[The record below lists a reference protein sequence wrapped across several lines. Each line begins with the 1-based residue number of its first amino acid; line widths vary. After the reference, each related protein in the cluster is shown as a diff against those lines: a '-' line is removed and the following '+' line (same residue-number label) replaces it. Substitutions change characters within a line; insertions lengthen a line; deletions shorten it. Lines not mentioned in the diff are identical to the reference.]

1 MSKLIAHILVGA
13 LIAGALMAINE
24 FLIPENLYMS
34 DAFNHFMSA
43 CYCLS
48 IIIPCVIYYLK
59 TPRGTDNRG
68 QR

>member
-13 LIAGALMAINE
+13 IIAGILLAVNE
-24 FLIPENLYMS
+24 YLVPESLYMS
-34 DAFNHFMSA
+34 DAFNHFMSV

>member
-13 LIAGALMAINE
+13 LIAGALMAVNE
-24 FLIPENLYMS
+24 FLVPESLYTS

>member
-1 MSKLIAHILVGA
+1 MSKLIAHIFVGMILVA
-13 LIAGALMAINE
+13 ILMTVNE
-24 FLIPENLYMS
+24 FLVPESLYMS
-34 DAFNHFMSA
+34 DAFNHFMTA

>member
-13 LIAGALMAINE
+13 IIAGILMAVNE
-24 FLIPENLYMS
+24 FLIPESLYTS

-48 IIIPCVIYYLK
+48 IIIPCAIYYIK

>member
-1 MSKLIAHILVGA
+1 MAHILVGVLA
-13 LIAGALMAINE
+13 AAVLMILNE
-24 FLIPENLYMS
+24 TIVPENLYES
-34 DAFNHFMSA
+34 EAFNHFMSV

-48 IIIPCVIYYLK
+48 IIIPCAIYYLK

>member
-13 LIAGALMAINE
+13 IVAGILMLVNA
-24 FLIPENLYMS
+24 FLVPENLYMS
-34 DAFNHFMSA
+34 DSFNHFMSA
-43 CYCLS
+43 CYCLC

>member
-1 MSKLIAHILVGA
+1 MSKLIAHSLVGA
-13 LIAGALMAINE
+13 IIAGILMLVNA
-24 FLIPENLYMS
+24 FLVPESLYMS
-34 DAFNHFMSA
+34 DAFNHFMTA